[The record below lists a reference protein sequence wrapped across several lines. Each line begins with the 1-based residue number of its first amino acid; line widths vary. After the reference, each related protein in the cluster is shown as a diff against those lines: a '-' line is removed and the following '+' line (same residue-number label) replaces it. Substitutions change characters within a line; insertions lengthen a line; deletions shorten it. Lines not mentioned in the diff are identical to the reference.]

1 MWKYEILKTSELINQ
16 LITFPK
22 IIATFLYGYV
32 AKNTNSLQF
41 SRIAKLL
48 MLITTLEVIIWK
60 FCIPVLYILNLSL
73 CWTAHALPFTLV
85 NSRIKYTKLP
95 KMRIITKK
103 IKEIEKEFKNEL
115 VLWLGSANSAHFAET
130 VYKEK
135 SVVVWFIL
143 SSRYF

>member
-1 MWKYEILKTSELINQ
+1 MKILHSQ
-16 LITFPK
+16 
-22 IIATFLYGYV
+22 
-32 AKNTNSLQF
+32 
-41 SRIAKLL
+41 
-48 MLITTLEVIIWK
+48 
-60 FCIPVLYILNLSL
+60 LYIIILSL

-85 NSRIKYTKLP
+85 NSRIKCTKLP